1 MNPVDSFTTCFFE
14 IFFGN
19 VIETI
24 QNFGIIPF
32 DAKSL
37 TLDTILFLAISEK
50 LLFGGIS
57 VLWTSV
63 SILVANFVFPDKKI
77 STSSATNFFK
87 FCF

>member
-1 MNPVDSFTTCFFE
+1 MVSPPNSFRLNSLHALVKPDASFTTCFFE

-37 TLDTILFLAISEK
+37 TLETILFLAISEK

-57 VLWTSV
+57 VL
-63 SILVANFVFPDKKI
+63 
-77 STSSATNFFK
+77 
-87 FCF
+87 